1 MRVGELIGF
10 IKARVDGT
18 YYANKFPVDSKGTV
32 ISVKLTGGFPTS
44 KYTGL
49 KRPSFQLL
57 VRGEPRDGAGAE
69 EKAFELYDALTNLTE
84 VQVGDSSIVQMRCT
98 NSTPLYIGD
107 DESDRPIY
115 SLNFDCVE
123 RP

>member
-1 MRVGELIGF
+1 MRIVELINF
-10 IKARVDGT
+10 IKARVDGD
-18 YYANKFPVDSKGTV
+18 YYANKFSIDGTGAE

-49 KRPSFQLL
+49 KRPSFQIL
-57 VRGEPRDGAGAE
+57 VRGESRDGAGAE
-69 EKAFELYDALTNLTE
+69 DKAFELYDALTNLSE
-84 VQVGDSSIVQMRCT
+84 VQIGESSIVQIRCN
-98 NSTPLYIGD
+98 NSAPLYLGD

>member
-1 MRVGELIGF
+1 MRVGELIDF
-10 IKARVDGT
+10 IETKVDGT
-18 YYANKFPVDSKGTV
+18 YYVNKFPVDSKGAA

-49 KRPSFQLL
+49 KRPSFQIL
-57 VRGEPRDGAGAE
+57 VRGEARDGAGTE
-69 EKAFELYDALTNLTE
+69 DKAFELYDALTNVTE
-84 VQVGDSSIVQMRCT
+84 VQVGGSSIVQMRCN
-98 NSTPLYIGD
+98 NSAPLYLGD